1 MAVAATEAGYDLP
14 FGFAKAAVQYKGTT
28 HSCTFTDAGDLVG
41 FTAHGLAVDDRVVF
55 ITKVSTTG
63 ITLLTYYYVKTVPS
77 ADTFTI
83 AATSGGSTVALTTDG
98 TGTFAK
104 LFEYR
109 LRIANNITG
118 NADEKTTNYEGDDI
132 IIKLINTQSV
142 GFKFGADALPIAV
155 HAAIFGLSEVT
166 SGLPDSYTSAYG
178 WYTSGERTG
187 ATVGFWGEGS
197 DSSVDSSGVISSKT
211 LRYWYPNMLL
221 TIGKPPDKKTSD
233 KPSAFEYNLTTINMQ
248 PTVDVMGV
256 ALPVTSAPVIVMRK

>member
-1 MAVAATEAGYDLP
+1 MAYPTEAGYDLP
-14 FGFAKAAVQYKGTT
+14 FGFSKAAVQYKGANKSATIVAAT
-28 HSCTFTDAGDLVG
+28 AVFTV
-41 FTAHGLAVDDRVVF
+41 TAHGYAVGDRIVASS
-55 ITKVSTTG
+55 ITSTTG
-63 ITLLTYYYVKTVPS
+63 FSINTYYYVITVPS
-77 ADTFTI
+77 ADTFTMS
-83 AATSGGSTVALTTDG
+83 ATSGGSNLTLTTNG
-98 TGTFAK
+98 SATLAK

-142 GFKFGADALPIAV
+142 GFKFGADALPITV